1 MEENNC
7 NRGAQSRLPLV
18 GSGDQNL
25 IRKEALAAGRFAPG
39 LQAHSSMRKCLDNSW
54 PDASHFQH
62 LVLSFPNRDGKGVS
76 APASSFASQTQR
88 APILP
93 GAYPKNALHG
103 HLAAHRSCRTTGP
116 APAAQA
122 RSAVSRK
129 ACELVVIE
137 ALGSVGGTDA
147 RCSRSPPS
155 SVSYALRSEE
165 RRVGKECRSRWAPY

>member
-1 MEENNC
+1 
-7 NRGAQSRLPLV
+7 
-18 GSGDQNL
+18 
-25 IRKEALAAGRFAPG
+25 
-39 LQAHSSMRKCLDNSW
+39 MRRTL
-54 PDASHFQH
+54 
-62 LVLSFPNRDGKGVS
+62 GVS
-76 APASSFASQTQR
+76 APASSFASQTKR

-103 HLAAHRSCRTTGP
+103 HLAAHRSCCTTGP

-147 RCSRSPPS
+147 RCSRSVPFLRIARTTSGRAVPS
-155 SVSYALRSEE
+155 SSASSP
-165 RRVGKECRSRWAPY
+165 GTAPYRRFGASLSAAGISRLTRKKVRHPPADALHVIDA